1 MEVFKSDQISTV
13 SSFHSTEILKKEQK
27 LDHFESAKCSMYSP
41 LQKGGFCI
49 LNRQV
54 VILYVTVD
62 YRYFPPPSP
71 IPSGHFSHKLWARR
85 GFALHSS
92 SFHLPEENHQKR
104 MGCMGSSQ
112 AKQEGRRKRIHKP
125 PPWEHPVRITR
136 PELQHMR
143 EEFWDTAPHYGGSK
157 AIWDALRAAA
167 ETEDLMHA
175 QAIIEGAGI
184 IVENNDL
191 TVCYDEK
198 GEMYE
203 LPNYVLR
210 EPSNLIEQDVEMGT
224 QNPQPVVDHHSTAL
238 QS

>member
-27 LDHFESAKCSMYSP
+27 LDRFESAKC
-41 LQKGGFCI
+41 
-49 LNRQV
+49 R
-54 VILYVTVD
+54 
-62 YRYFPPPSP
+62 
-71 IPSGHFSHKLWARR
+71 
-85 GFALHSS
+85 
-92 SFHLPEENHQKR
+92 
-104 MGCMGSSQ
+104 
-112 AKQEGRRKRIHKP
+112 RRKRIHKP